1 MDLLSGEKRIKHWK
15 IFIRQSGYTLDVN
28 TKPSD
33 DSLYSIF
40 IIGCYPQM
48 RRKEVETELGNVA
61 TDQYISLVSKNFQ
74 SGNHNLGVL
83 CE

>member
-1 MDLLSGEKRIKHWK
+1 
-15 IFIRQSGYTLDVN
+15 
-28 TKPSD
+28 
-33 DSLYSIF
+33 
-40 IIGCYPQM
+40 M

-83 CE
+83 CK